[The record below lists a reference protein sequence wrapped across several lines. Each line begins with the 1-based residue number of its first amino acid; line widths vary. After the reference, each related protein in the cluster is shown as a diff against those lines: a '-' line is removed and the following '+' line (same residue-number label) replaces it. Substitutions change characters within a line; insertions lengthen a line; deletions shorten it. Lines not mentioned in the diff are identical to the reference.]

1 MNDTKK
7 VGRPKTFD
15 RDQALLQAIGVFWK
29 QGYEGASMKLLTD
42 AMGINS
48 PSLYAEFGDKHGL
61 YLEAINRY
69 ANEDACAPLVA
80 LETESDIRK
89 AVRAFFEA
97 AIDYSTHHGS
107 GAKGCFLASC
117 VATSAG
123 HIDGTAELLREAIK
137 ATDDRIAAR
146 FELEAS
152 QGTLPVDFPCRA
164 RAKLLFDLRQ
174 GLVFRA
180 RAGFTER
187 ELIADIEKNV
197 AAVVAPA
204 QSPSAPRH

>member
-7 VGRPKTFD
+7 VGRPKKFD
-15 RDQALLQAIGVFWK
+15 RDQALLGAISVFWK

-48 PSLYAEFGDKHGL
+48 PSLYAEFGDKHAL
-61 YLEAINRY
+61 YLEAIDRY
-69 ANEDACAPLVA
+69 ANNDACAPLVA
-80 LETESDIRK
+80 LESEPDIGL

-97 AIDYSTHHGS
+97 AINYSTHHES
-107 GAKGCFLASC
+107 GARGCFLASC

-123 HIDGTAELLREAIK
+123 HVEGTAEMLRDAIE
-137 ATDDRIAAR
+137 ATDIRITAR
-146 FELEAS
+146 FDLEKAR
-152 QGTLPVDFPCRA
+152 GTLPSDFPSSD

-180 RAGFTER
+180 RAGLSDR
-187 ELIADIEKNV
+187 QLSKDIDKNV
-197 AAVVAPA
+197 AAVMSSIA
-204 QSPSAPRH
+204 